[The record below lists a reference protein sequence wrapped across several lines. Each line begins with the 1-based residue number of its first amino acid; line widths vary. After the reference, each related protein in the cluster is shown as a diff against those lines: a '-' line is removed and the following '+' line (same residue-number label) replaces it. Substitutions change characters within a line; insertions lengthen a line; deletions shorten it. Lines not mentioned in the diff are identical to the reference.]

1 MDFIKTNAVAIVS
14 AIVAGAITYGSL
26 SSELDHMKSRQSETS
41 SHSTAIIQLQTELQF
56 LRRDVSENRAIW
68 EKLNTTL
75 INLNTTLAVQ
85 GKELESVTR
94 EVKVIRE
101 AIAK

>member
-1 MDFIKTNAVAIVS
+1 MDFFKIHAVPIVS
-14 AIVAGAITYGSL
+14 AVIAGAVTYGTL
-26 SSELDHMKSRQSETS
+26 SSELGHMKSKQAETA
-41 SHSTAIIQLQTELQF
+41 SHSTTIIQLQTELHF

-68 EKLNTTL
+68 EKLNKTL

-85 GKELESVTR
+85 GKELESVTH